1 MKDKENLY
9 CIIVY
14 FADKETTYYGFNDD
28 ILILFRDLLTKIGL
42 SYKIYLQI
50 DQSDCCGEGR
60 R

>member
-28 ILILFRDLLTKIGL
+28 MLVLFRDLLNKIGL

-50 DQSDCCGEGR
+50 DQSDC
-60 R
+60 